1 MCDLQNRLG
10 TLCHIYNLLA
20 WELSALDWNCAN
32 PSVHI
37 LLSFMLD
44 SQFLLS
50 YWTKKG
56 EPTCKEVEK
65 DSFWWKESHT
75 LWPFCNLPHLVDL
88 DNNPKDIR
96 AIGTTILQ
104 VIKLWHKVVEFL
116 RPSCFHSEGHPGI
129 KSTGLDWPQTAD
141 HIPTLSC
148 VLRTHHSHATISG
161 FFPFQFF
168 AILLY
173 SPSLPYSLPSFL
185 PSCIHLTDMGP
196 LVACLI
202 LF

>member
-1 MCDLQNRLG
+1 
-10 TLCHIYNLLA
+10 
-20 WELSALDWNCAN
+20 
-32 PSVHI
+32 
-37 LLSFMLD
+37 MLN

-50 YWTKKG
+50 YWPKKG
-56 EPTCKEVEK
+56 EPTCKDVEK
-65 DSFWWKESHT
+65 DSIFWWKEPQT

-104 VIKLWHKVVEFL
+104 VIKLWHKVVEFWSSQMVVPGCWPGPVW
-116 RPSCFHSEGHPGI
+116 RPSCSHSEGHPGI

-148 VLRTHHSHATISG
+148 VLQTHRRHATVAG

-168 AILLY
+168 PILLY
-173 SPSLPYSLPSFL
+173 SPSLPYSLLSFL
-185 PSCIHLTDMGP
+185 PIF
-196 LVACLI
+196 I
-202 LF
+202 